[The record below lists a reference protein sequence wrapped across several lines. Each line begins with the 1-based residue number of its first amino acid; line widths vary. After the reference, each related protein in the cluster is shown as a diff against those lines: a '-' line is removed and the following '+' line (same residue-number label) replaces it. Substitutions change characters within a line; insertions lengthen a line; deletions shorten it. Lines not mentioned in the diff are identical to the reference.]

1 MSNSIKKIIIVG
13 GGTAGWLAA
22 GLLAAEFKHAESSIE
37 ITLIESPDVNTI
49 GVGEGTWPSM
59 RATLRKIGI
68 SETELV
74 RECFVSFKQGS
85 KFVGWRTGASDDV
98 YHHPFSIPH
107 GYAESNLAAAWQAK
121 FADHPF
127 AEIVSS
133 QFVVA
138 EHGCAPKQVATPEY
152 AGVLNYGYHLDAGKF
167 AVILQRHCTAN
178 LGVKHILDHVTK
190 VVSADNG
197 DIAAVDTKATG
208 IISGDLFID
217 CSGLSC
223 LLLGQHFGVPFVDK
237 KHLSLNDTALAMQV
251 PYPEKNSPIESCTVA
266 TAQSA
271 GWTWDIGLS
280 SRRGVGY
287 VFSSGYISEE
297 QAERELR
304 AHIAKSVGAAVA
316 DSLSSKKLSIRAG
329 HRQEFWHKNCVAV
342 GMSAGFIE
350 PLEASALALV
360 ELSMNMICEE
370 FPVDRSAMSVVAKR
384 FNEVFCYRWERI
396 IDFLKLHYALTER
409 RDSDYWRDMSSPE
422 ALPDRLRELLVLWK
436 SRPPHRNDF
445 IQVEEIFPSASYQY
459 VLYGMGFKMDASAL
473 PRTSDNLPTALAR
486 IRETA
491 EKTRKFLSGLP
502 SNRALIDHVML
513 HGMPL
518 I

>member
-1 MSNSIKKIIIVG
+1 MNNPIKKVVIVG

-22 GLLAAEFKHAESSIE
+22 GLLAAEFKHNQSPIS

-59 RATLRKIGI
+59 RTTLRKIGI
-68 SETELV
+68 SETDLI
-74 RECFVSFKQGS
+74 RECFASFKQGS
-85 KFVGWRTGASDDV
+85 KFVGWRTGAADDI
-98 YHHPFSIPH
+98 YHHPFSIPN
-107 GYAESNLAAAWQAK
+107 GYAECNLAAVWQTQ
-121 FADHPF
+121 FVDRPF
-127 AEIVSS
+127 AEVVSS
-133 QFVVA
+133 QFTIA
-138 EHGCAPKQVATPEY
+138 EQGLAPKQITTPEY

-167 AVILQRHCTAN
+167 AALLQRHCTKA
-178 LGVKHILDHVTK
+178 LGVIHVLDHVTR
-190 VVSADNG
+190 VVAAENG
-197 DIAAVDTKATG
+197 DITALDTKTSG
-208 IISGDLFID
+208 LLDGDLFID

-251 PYPEKNSPIESCTVA
+251 PYPEPSSPIESCTVA

-287 VFSSGYISEE
+287 VFSSSYISQE
-297 QAERELR
+297 QAEVELR
-304 AHIAKSVGAAVA
+304 AHIAKSVGQKVA
-316 DSLSSKKLSIRAG
+316 DSLASKKLSIRAG
-329 HRQEFWHKNCVAV
+329 HRQEFWHRNCVAV
-342 GMSAGFIE
+342 GMAAGFIE

-370 FPVDRSAMSVVAKR
+370 FPVDRSAMNIVSRR
-384 FNEVFCYRWERI
+384 FNEIFRYRWDRI
-396 IDFLKLHYALTER
+396 IDFLKLHYALTAR
-409 RDSDYWRDMSSPE
+409 QDSDYWRDMSAPE
-422 ALPDRLRELLVLWK
+422 ALPEHLRELLQLWK
-436 SRPPHRNDF
+436 NRPPHRSDF

-459 VLYGMGFKMDASAL
+459 VLYGMGFTMDASRL
-473 PRTSDNLPTALAR
+473 PRSSDNPSLALNR
-486 IRETA
+486 IRENA
-491 EKTRKFLSGLP
+491 EKTRKYLSGLP
-502 SNRALIDHVML
+502 SNRVLIDHVIQ

>member
-1 MSNSIKKIIIVG
+1 MNNPVKKIIIVG

-22 GLLAAEFKHAESSIE
+22 GLLAAEFKHKNSPIS

-68 SETELV
+68 SETDLI
-74 RECFVSFKQGS
+74 RECFASFKQGS
-85 KFVGWRTGASDDV
+85 KFVGWKTGAADDI
-98 YHHPFSIPH
+98 YHHPFSIPN
-107 GYAESNLAAAWQAK
+107 GYAECNLAAAWQAQ
-121 FADHPF
+121 FADRPF

-138 EHGCAPKQVATPEY
+138 EQGCAPKQITTPEY

-167 AVILQRHCTAN
+167 AGLLQKHCTTA
-178 LGVKHILDHVTK
+178 LGVTHVLDHVTQ
-190 VVSADNG
+190 VIAAASG
-197 DIAAVDTKATG
+197 DIAGVDTKTTG
-208 IISGDLFID
+208 VIAGDLFID

-251 PYPEKNSPIESCTVA
+251 PYPEQSSPIESCTVA

-287 VFSSGYISEE
+287 VFSSSYISDEK
-297 QAERELR
+297 AEVELR
-304 AHIAKSVGAAVA
+304 AHIAKSVGQVVA

-329 HRQEFWHKNCVAV
+329 HRQEFWHRNCVAV

-370 FPVDRSAMSVVAKR
+370 FPVDKEAMKIVAKR
-384 FNEVFCYRWERI
+384 FNEVFSYRWDRI

-409 RDSDYWRDMSSPE
+409 NDSDYWRDMSAPE
-422 ALPDRLRELLVLWK
+422 ALPEHLRELLLLWRN
-436 SRPPHRNDF
+436 RPPHRSDF

-459 VLYGMGFKMDASAL
+459 VLYGMGFNMDASRL
-473 PRTSDNLPTALAR
+473 PRASDNLPMALAR

-491 EKTRKFLSGLP
+491 EKTRKYVSGLP
-502 SNRALIDHVML
+502 SNRALIDHVKE

>member
-22 GLLAAEFKHAESSIE
+22 GLLAAEFKSTESSIE
-37 ITLIESPDVNTI
+37 ITLIESPEVSTI

-59 RATLRKIGI
+59 RASLRKIGI
-68 SETELV
+68 PETDLV
-74 RECFVSFKQGS
+74 RECFASFKQGS
-85 KFVGWRTGASDDV
+85 KFVGWRTGAADDI

-107 GYAESNLAAAWQAK
+107 GYAECNLALAWQNQ
-121 FADHPF
+121 FIDRPF

-138 EHGCAPKQVATPEY
+138 ESGCAPKQAATPEY

-167 AVILQRHCTAN
+167 AAVLQKHCTAK
-178 LGVKHILDHVTK
+178 LGVKHILDHVTAIIP
-190 VVSADNG
+190 ADNG
-197 DIAAVDTKATG
+197 DIAAVNTKDMG
-208 IISGDLFID
+208 LINGDLFID
-217 CSGLSC
+217 CSGTNC

-237 KHLSLNDTALAMQV
+237 KHVSPNDTALAMQV
-251 PYPEKNSPIESCTVA
+251 PYPDASSAIASCTVA

-287 VFSSGYISEE
+287 VFSSSHISEE
-297 QAERELR
+297 QAELELR
-304 AHIAKSVGAAVA
+304 AHIARSVGATVA
-316 DSLSSKKLSIRAG
+316 NSLSSKRLSIRAG
-329 HRQEFWHKNCVAV
+329 HRREFWHKNCVAV

-360 ELSMNMICEE
+360 ELSMNMICDE
-370 FPVDRSAMSVVAKR
+370 FPVDRDAMAVVAKR
-384 FNEVFCYRWERI
+384 FNDVFSYRWERI
-396 IDFLKLHYALTER
+396 IDFLKLHYVLTAR
-409 RDSDYWRDMSSPE
+409 QDSDYWRDMSASDTASE
-422 ALPDRLRELLVLWK
+422 HLRELLLLWR

-459 VLYGMGFKMDASAL
+459 VIYGMGFKMDETKL
-473 PRTSDNLPTALAR
+473 PRTSDNLPVALTR
-486 IRETA
+486 IQETA
-491 EKTRKFLSGLP
+491 EKTRKFVAGLP
-502 SNRALIDHVML
+502 SNRELIDHVMK
-513 HGMPL
+513 HGMP
-518 I
+518 